1 MPQHVHATHRIHLG
15 LPPAD
20 CLRLF
25 TPAGEE
31 RWVDGWRPR
40 YLPPGNGRTEAGM
53 VFTTGAGA
61 ELTIWC
67 LTEFD
72 ADASLVRYARVTPA
86 SRAGTVEVRC
96 RPAPGGGS
104 DVQVTYRLAALS
116 EAGVEDLRA
125 YEAEAFARM
134 IDGWK
139 QRIESMLPGA
149 AGGADP
155 LTRRPANAAPAR
167 RGTRLFGP

>member
-1 MPQHVHATHRIHLG
+1 MAFAIVITGTSSDTPIADVRVQAGVRLESRRLE
-15 LPPAD
+15 LPTA
-20 CLRLF
+20 L
-25 TPAGEE
+25 AGYRDE

-40 YLPPGNGRTEAGM
+40 YLPPGNGRTEAGT
-53 VFTTGAGA
+53 VFTAGTGA

-72 ADASLVRYARVTPA
+72 ADESLVRYARVTPA

-104 DVQVTYRLAALS
+104 DVQVSYRLAALGD
-116 EAGVEDLRA
+116 AGVEDLRA

-139 QRIESMLPGA
+139 QRIEARLPGLLA
-149 AGGADP
+149 TP
-155 LTRRPANAAPAR
+155 IP
-167 RGTRLFGP
+167 